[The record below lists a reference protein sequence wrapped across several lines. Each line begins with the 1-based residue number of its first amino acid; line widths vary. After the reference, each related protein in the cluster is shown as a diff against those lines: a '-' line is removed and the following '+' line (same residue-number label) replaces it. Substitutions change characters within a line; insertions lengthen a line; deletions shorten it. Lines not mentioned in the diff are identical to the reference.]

1 MNGVSVSLE
10 RLTYGAILD
19 AHRVKARMPYWR
31 GRFDSTGAPGDR
43 HVPGAGS
50 AEVSDRS
57 TITPR
62 FRRVIDTL
70 GEAAD

>member
-1 MNGVSVSLE
+1 MIGFSFSQE

-19 AHRVKARMPYWR
+19 AHRVKARMPNWR
-31 GRFDSTGAPGDR
+31 GRFSG
-43 HVPGAGS
+43 
-50 AEVSDRS
+50 RS